1 MKKEKQ
7 TQKEILIMRKRFITT
22 AAMAAITAAMLLNG
36 CGSTQTNTTSAAQTE
51 TENSSAETEPE
62 TTAPETTEGETE
74 AQAED
79 VIRTEAVYVK
89 DSEFATE
96 GTLVFHN
103 DTMGDFI
110 CHISDFTVLPEE
122 LKDGETY
129 VVSHSMVMAMSF
141 PGQLPQVYSI
151 RTTDDTYR
159 DSVGTV
165 MTVEEESILFERMDG
180 SQFMINKDSLGDT
193 EVKEGDLCV
202 VSHTE
207 MMTRSM
213 PGTYME
219 VNRVDVLPQAEEE
232 AAEVPAETLT
242 EAIEIESSKAE

>member
-1 MKKEKQ
+1 
-7 TQKEILIMRKRFITT
+7 MRKRFITT

-51 TENSSAETEPE
+51 TESSSSETEPE

-96 GTLVFHN
+96 GTLVLHN

-165 MTVEEESILFERMDG
+165 MAVEEESILFERMDG

>member
-1 MKKEKQ
+1 
-7 TQKEILIMRKRFITT
+7 
-22 AAMAAITAAMLLNG
+22 
-36 CGSTQTNTTSAAQTE
+36 
-51 TENSSAETEPE
+51 
-62 TTAPETTEGETE
+62 
-74 AQAED
+74 
-79 VIRTEAVYVK
+79 
-89 DSEFATE
+89 
-96 GTLVFHN
+96 
-103 DTMGDFI
+103 MGDFI

-165 MTVEEESILFERMDG
+165 MAVEEESILFERMDG

>member
-1 MKKEKQ
+1 
-7 TQKEILIMRKRFITT
+7 
-22 AAMAAITAAMLLNG
+22 
-36 CGSTQTNTTSAAQTE
+36 
-51 TENSSAETEPE
+51 
-62 TTAPETTEGETE
+62 
-74 AQAED
+74 
-79 VIRTEAVYVK
+79 
-89 DSEFATE
+89 
-96 GTLVFHN
+96 
-103 DTMGDFI
+103 
-110 CHISDFTVLPEE
+110 
-122 LKDGETY
+122 
-129 VVSHSMVMAMSF
+129 MVMTMSL